1 MLLQHVAQHGG
12 MVIYLFQVQSCTR
25 WWQSCDVSFTCSL
38 QLCDVSFICSLQLCD
53 VSFICSLQ
61 EGRGTGIAAKIR
73 AYFMQ
78 TMAECDTVEG
88 LGFGVW
94 GLGFGV
100 WSLGLRV
107 LCQGFVL
114 HKGRRD
120 MCCSRARARLA

>member
-1 MLLQHVAQHGG
+1 MHE
-12 MVIYLFQVQSCTR
+12 IPEE
-25 WWQSCDVSFTCSL
+25 
-38 QLCDVSFICSLQLCD
+38 LCDVLFIR
-53 VSFICSLQ
+53 SLQ

-88 LGFGVW
+88 WGFGVW

-100 WSLGLRV
+100 WGLGFIVWGLGLRV

-114 HKGRRD
+114 HKGCRD